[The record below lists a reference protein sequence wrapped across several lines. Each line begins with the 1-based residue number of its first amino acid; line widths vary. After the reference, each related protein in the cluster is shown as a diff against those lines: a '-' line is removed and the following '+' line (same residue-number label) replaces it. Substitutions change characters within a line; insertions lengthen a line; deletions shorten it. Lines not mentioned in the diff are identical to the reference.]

1 MELYF
6 QLLIYI
12 NIRCVASK
20 GLTILNTEMID
31 RNQTIQMFVN
41 YIIYFIAL
49 RWYCMI

>member
-12 NIRCVASK
+12 NIQCVASK
-20 GLTILNTEMID
+20 GLTILNTEMLD
-31 RNQTIQMFVN
+31 KNQTIQMFVN

>member
-12 NIRCVASK
+12 SIWCVASK
-20 GLTILNTEMID
+20 GLTILNTEMIH

-41 YIIYFIAL
+41 YIILFIL
-49 RWYCMI
+49 